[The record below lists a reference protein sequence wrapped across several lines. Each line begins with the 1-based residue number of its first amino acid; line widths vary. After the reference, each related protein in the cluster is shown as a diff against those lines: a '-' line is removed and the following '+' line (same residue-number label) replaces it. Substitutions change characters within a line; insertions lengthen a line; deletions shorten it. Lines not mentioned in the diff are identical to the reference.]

1 VRRMV
6 AVPMAMLC
14 AMFVITLF
22 HYAGSVHWLV
32 MTSWDRLTVQ
42 ALCIMIPVVLAGLT
56 ARGKDWTVMRE
67 SAEAAKP
74 GCEASRFH
82 YNSRPSLFRKHG

>member
-42 ALCIMIPVVLAGLT
+42 VLCIMIPVVLAGLT
-56 ARGKDWTVMRE
+56 A
-67 SAEAAKP
+67 P
-74 GCEASRFH
+74 GRIG
-82 YNSRPSLFRKHG
+82 P